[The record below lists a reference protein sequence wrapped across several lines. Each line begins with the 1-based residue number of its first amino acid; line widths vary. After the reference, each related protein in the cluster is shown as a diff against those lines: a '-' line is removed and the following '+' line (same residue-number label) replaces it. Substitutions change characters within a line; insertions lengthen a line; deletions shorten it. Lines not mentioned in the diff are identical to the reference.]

1 MITGTNRVFQ
11 HAGRELHVQCE
22 DLGGDEKCFEVRVFD
37 GGAVLW
43 RKKVS
48 YAQVLEQG
56 LPKAEQDEALNSLM
70 EKTIVTVQAAIAKG
84 KIAG

>member
-1 MITGTNRVFQ
+1 
-11 HAGRELHVQCE
+11 
-22 DLGGDEKCFEVRVFD
+22 
-37 GGAVLW
+37 VLW